1 MNSTNSSKKTPKISQ
16 TSILSFFGITNSNPS
31 QKKTENL
38 SSLNKRTHLEMQNE
52 NKIFHNENPAS
63 KKKKNDVVVIND
75 SSDSEFLIDN
85 YEYEEKENT
94 SKTLNINNNNNI
106 QTPSFSNIKKKKKLK
121 KKK

>member
-1 MNSTNSSKKTPKISQ
+1 MNSNNSSKKTPKISQ

-31 QKKTENL
+31 QKKTENF
-38 SSLNKRTHLEMQNE
+38 SSSKKRTHLEMQNE

-85 YEYEEKENT
+85 YE
-94 SKTLNINNNNNI
+94 
-106 QTPSFSNIKKKKKLK
+106 
-121 KKK
+121 